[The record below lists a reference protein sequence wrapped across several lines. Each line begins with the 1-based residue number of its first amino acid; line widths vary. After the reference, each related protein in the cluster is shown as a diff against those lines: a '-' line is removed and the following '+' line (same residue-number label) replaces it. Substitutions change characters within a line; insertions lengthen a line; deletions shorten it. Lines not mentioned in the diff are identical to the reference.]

1 LFHII
6 EILFLDNYT
15 GNSNKVEDS
24 VQSLP
29 ATSTLSEQ
37 PSYKETPKTDWTR
50 PARAPAG

>member
-1 LFHII
+1 
-6 EILFLDNYT
+6 LDNYI
-15 GNSNKVEDS
+15 GHSNKVEDS